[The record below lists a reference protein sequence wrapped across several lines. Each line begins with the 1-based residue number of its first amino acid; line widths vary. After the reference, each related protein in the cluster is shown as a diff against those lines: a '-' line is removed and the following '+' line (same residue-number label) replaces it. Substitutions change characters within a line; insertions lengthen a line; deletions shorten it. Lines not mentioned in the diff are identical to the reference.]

1 MATGTLA
8 RVTFDVRAVSWP
20 AESRSPGL
28 SSWMTSTSLWS
39 LSAARSE
46 SPMKS
51 ATMGSTRPLTS
62 ITSIAWVAAGWEWTG
77 AAMVNS
83 TPVKKDAI
91 ASVLRAGRALIDGL
105 RDGKELVD
113 PARFCSQSRLVIV
126 AGKGGVGKT
135 TVTAALAVMAAR
147 AGLRTLIIEVEGKT
161 GLGAAFGR
169 GELSYDE
176 IELAE
181 RIRARTLT
189 PDQALLEYLEDHG
202 MRRLSK
208 RLTNTGFL
216 DVVATAA
223 PGIKDILVLGKV
235 KQLERAGE
243 ADLVVLDAPAAGHA
257 VTFLTSARGLL
268 DAVRVGPVRTQAEEV
283 LELLTDPA
291 RCQVLLVTLPEE
303 TPVNEA
309 VETAARLRERVGVHI
324 GGIVVNGLY
333 PAVSGLDSAAALLED
348 VPADEA
354 EALLAAAT
362 FRRARHELQQEQLG
376 RLAENL
382 DLPQLHL
389 PFLFSPE
396 LGPSDIDALAAALS
410 EAVGV
415 FETVS

>member
-1 MATGTLA
+1 M
-8 RVTFDVRAVSWP
+8 
-20 AESRSPGL
+20 
-28 SSWMTSTSLWS
+28 
-39 LSAARSE
+39 
-46 SPMKS
+46 
-51 ATMGSTRPLTS
+51 
-62 ITSIAWVAAGWEWTG
+62 
-77 AAMVNS
+77 
-83 TPVKKDAI
+83 
-91 ASVLRAGRALIDGL
+91 
-105 RDGKELVD
+105 D

-135 TVTAALAVMAAR
+135 TVTAALAVMAAE
-147 AGLRTLIIEVEGKT
+147 AGLRTLIVEVEGKS

-176 IELAE
+176 VELAQQV
-181 RIRARTLT
+181 RARTVT

-208 RLTNTGFL
+208 RLANTGFL

-243 ADLVVLDAPAAGHA
+243 ADLIVLDAPAAGHA

-396 LGPSDIDALAAALS
+396 LGPPEIDELAAALAK
-410 EAVGV
+410 AVGAL
-415 FETVS
+415 ETAA